1 MASTSTTLVYFCI
14 ITFRELASIL
24 DVEKSVINLIIK
36 YSQRLLSYMY
46 LKCVQICMF
55 ARKFE
60 WNSSSFVPFPHIM
73 WTDYESAGF
82 GFCGGFKN
90 TQTSCFLHRND
101 ADIKTEKTH
110 TQELRGLIFVIVTLF
125 FRFPYVSFPLFLL
138 LLCNSIS
145 SSMHLSYFKCK
156 QIFLLFYI
164 YDSHVACRCLPGKN
178 VLHATLI
185 NK

>member
-24 DVEKSVINLIIK
+24 DEEKSVINLIIK

-73 WTDYESAGF
+73 RRDYESAGF

-90 TQTSCFLHRND
+90 AQTSCFSIHRND
-101 ADIKTEKTH
+101 ADIKIKKIHTH
-110 TQELRGLIFVIVTLF
+110 TGVKRTYFCH
-125 FRFPYVSFPLFLL
+125 RYVVFSIPICFLSSLSPPPL
-138 LLCNSIS
+138 
-145 SSMHLSYFKCK
+145 
-156 QIFLLFYI
+156 
-164 YDSHVACRCLPGKN
+164 
-178 VLHATLI
+178 
-185 NK
+185 